1 MDDVNEHAALQRIN
15 DEYIR
20 SVARCDVA
28 WFERHL
34 AEDFMNGN
42 ADGSFVD
49 RATFLR
55 QIGGPSAVPD
65 LQAED
70 VQIRVMGD
78 FAIIHGRTRYTKPGG
93 EAGAGRYTDIY
104 ARRAGRWLCVAAE
117 VRRA

>member
-1 MDDVNEHAALQRIN
+1 MNDLHERTALQQIN

-20 SVARCDVA
+20 SVAKSDVA

-34 AEDFMNGN
+34 ADDFMNGN

-49 RATFLR
+49 RAAFLR
-55 QIGGPSAVPD
+55 QIGRPSAVPD

-70 VQIRVMGD
+70 VLIRVLGD
-78 FAIIHGRTRYTKPGG
+78 FAIIHGRTRFTKPSG
-93 EAGAGRYTDIY
+93 EPGSGRYTDIY

-117 VRRA
+117 VRRG